1 MLCRKRWYNMESKLQ
16 TSMYTMAPFIVKKEV
31 HARTWCL
38 YPYIMWTEVSL
49 ENELLVIFTLS
60 FADFSFVDYFL

>member
-16 TSMYTMAPFIVKKEV
+16 TSMYTMVAFIVKKEV
-31 HARTWCL
+31 HAKTRWL
-38 YPYIMWTEVSL
+38 FPYIMWTEVSL
-49 ENELLVIFTLS
+49 ENELLDIFTLS

>member
-1 MLCRKRWYNMESKLQ
+1 MLCRKTWYNMESKLQ
-16 TSMYTMAPFIVKKEV
+16 TSMYTMVPFIVKKEV
-31 HARTWCL
+31 HTKTWWL

-49 ENELLVIFTLS
+49 EYELLVIFTLS